1 MGIIDALIAAPA
13 SVWLEPLIPVGAI
26 SGLWFLTIVTY
37 QLFKDCMAQYTV
49 EGSYDPGANFAA
61 RLLNGDTG
69 GLLRVMGGV
78 FGVLILFG
86 SYMAGVIC
94 LAEVQPASL
103 TGISTVSSI
112 LGFLIVFR
120 FNQVYVMFSKS
131 RTHVGEL
138 LSSIRK
144 VALHVNSMWRG
155 NLSMDEK
162 GRARTFKEVDRLY
175 HHNHGSVH
183 PEKTHVWM
191 RQHGEDK
198 IQKAADRL
206 RRRGAASPRNR
217 AGLE

>member
-1 MGIIDALIAAPA
+1 
-13 SVWLEPLIPVGAI
+13 
-26 SGLWFLTIVTY
+26 
-37 QLFKDCMAQYTV
+37 
-49 EGSYDPGANFAA
+49 
-61 RLLNGDTG
+61 
-69 GLLRVMGGV
+69 MGGV

-103 TGISTVSSI
+103 TGISNVSAI

-138 LSSIRK
+138 LSSVRK

-155 NLSMDEK
+155 NLSLDEA
-162 GRARTFKEVDRLY
+162 GRARTYKEVDRLY

-183 PEKTHVWM
+183 PERTHAWM
-191 RQHGEDK
+191 DRPRRQ
-198 IQKAADRL
+198 
-206 RRRGAASPRNR
+206 GAASGAGQNR
-217 AGLE
+217 AGQRSEQNGAGREVVEDEALRREVLRGPRVDRERAPLAPAEFIMG

>member
-1 MGIIDALIAAPA
+1 
-13 SVWLEPLIPVGAI
+13 
-26 SGLWFLTIVTY
+26 
-37 QLFKDCMAQYTV
+37 
-49 EGSYDPGANFAA
+49 
-61 RLLNGDTG
+61 
-69 GLLRVMGGV
+69 MGGV

-103 TGISTVSSI
+103 TGISNVSAI

-155 NLSMDEK
+155 NLSLDER

-183 PEKTHVWM
+183 PERTHAWM
-191 RQHGEDK
+191 RQHGEDNG
-198 IQKAADRL
+198 QKAADRP
-206 RRRGAASPRNR
+206 RRRGAAAQSENVFETDATQPKSHNDGSVDFSNPISGAKSLLRRLSKDETKGDLSQPLASNDFGDGGQPTSGSGQNG
-217 AGLE
+217 AGPEVVEVVVG